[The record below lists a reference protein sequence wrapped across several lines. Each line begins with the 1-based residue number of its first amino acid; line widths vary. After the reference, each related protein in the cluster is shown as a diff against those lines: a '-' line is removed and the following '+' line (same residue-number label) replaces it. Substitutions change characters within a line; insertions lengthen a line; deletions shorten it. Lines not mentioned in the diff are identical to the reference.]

1 MKEQGFIR
9 KIDELGR
16 VVIPKEIRNQL
27 KIKDNENIHIELI
40 KENVIIKKY
49 SYLINY
55 NNYLE
60 SLANTFYEV
69 YKIPIKI
76 KDNDNLVISVGIIN
90 DKLNI
95 TAPIYN
101 NSVQIGTLSLYAEN
115 NEHQSTQNLCKLLS
129 KIISIYLNNSWFY
142 KKTMINYT
150 Y

>member
-76 KDNDNLVISVGIIN
+76 KDNDDLVISVGSIN

-95 TAPIYN
+95 TEPIYN
-101 NSVQIGTLSLYAEN
+101 NSVQIGTLSLYAESK
-115 NEHQSTQNLCKLLS
+115 EHPITQNLCKLLS

>member
-76 KDNDNLVISVGIIN
+76 KDNDNLVISVGSIN

-95 TAPIYN
+95 TEPIYN

-115 NEHQSTQNLCKLLS
+115 NERQSAQNLCKLLS

>member
-76 KDNDNLVISVGIIN
+76 KDNDNLVISVGSIN

-95 TAPIYN
+95 TEPIYN

-115 NEHQSTQNLCKLLS
+115 NERQSAQNLCKLLS

-142 KKTMINYT
+142 KKTMIDYT

>member
-76 KDNDNLVISVGIIN
+76 KDNDNLVISVGSIN

-95 TAPIYN
+95 TEPIYN

-115 NEHQSTQNLCKLLS
+115 NEYQSTQNLCKLLS
-129 KIISIYLNNSWFY
+129 KIISIYLNNS
-142 KKTMINYT
+142 
-150 Y
+150 

>member
-76 KDNDNLVISVGIIN
+76 KDNDNLVISVGSIN
-90 DKLNI
+90 DKLNR
-95 TAPIYN
+95 TEPIYN
-101 NSVQIGTLSLYAEN
+101 NSVQIGTLNLYAEN
-115 NEHQSTQNLCKLLS
+115 NEHQSTHNLCKLLS
-129 KIISIYLNNSWFY
+129 KIISIYLNNS
-142 KKTMINYT
+142 
-150 Y
+150 

>member
-60 SLANTFYEV
+60 SLANTIYEV

-76 KDNDNLVISVGIIN
+76 KDNDNLVISVGSIN

-95 TAPIYN
+95 TEPIYN
-101 NSVQIGTLSLYAEN
+101 NSVQIGTLNLYAEN

>member
-76 KDNDNLVISVGIIN
+76 KDNDNLVISVGVIN

-95 TAPIYN
+95 TEPIYN

-115 NEHQSTQNLCKLLS
+115 NERQSAQNLCKLLS
-129 KIISIYLNNSWFY
+129 KIISIYLNNS
-142 KKTMINYT
+142 
-150 Y
+150 

>member
-76 KDNDNLVISVGIIN
+76 KDNDNLVISVGSIN

-95 TAPIYN
+95 TEPIYN

-115 NEHQSTQNLCKLLS
+115 NEHQSTQNSCKLLS
-129 KIISIYLNNSWFY
+129 KIISIYLNNS
-142 KKTMINYT
+142 
-150 Y
+150 

>member
-76 KDNDNLVISVGIIN
+76 KDNDNLVISVGSIN

-95 TAPIYN
+95 TEPIYN
-101 NSVQIGTLSLYAEN
+101 NSVQIGTLSLYAEK
-115 NEHQSTQNLCKLLS
+115 NEHQSTHNLCKLLS

-142 KKTMINYT
+142 KKNMINYT

>member
-76 KDNDNLVISVGIIN
+76 KDNDNLVISVGSIN

-95 TAPIYN
+95 TEPIYN
-101 NSVQIGTLSLYAEN
+101 NSVQIGTLNLYAEN
-115 NEHQSTQNLCKLLS
+115 NEHQSTHNLCKLLS
-129 KIISIYLNNSWFY
+129 KIISIYLNNS
-142 KKTMINYT
+142 
-150 Y
+150 

>member
-76 KDNDNLVISVGIIN
+76 KDNDNLVISVGVIN

-95 TAPIYN
+95 TEPIYN
-101 NSVQIGTLSLYAEN
+101 NSVQIGTLNLYAEN

>member
-76 KDNDNLVISVGIIN
+76 KDNDNLVVSVGSIN

-115 NEHQSTQNLCKLLS
+115 NERQSAQNLCKLLS
-129 KIISIYLNNSWFY
+129 KIISIYLNNS
-142 KKTMINYT
+142 
-150 Y
+150 

>member
-76 KDNDNLVISVGIIN
+76 KDNDNLVVSVGSIN

-115 NEHQSTQNLCKLLS
+115 NERQSAQNLCKLLS

>member
-76 KDNDNLVISVGIIN
+76 KDNDNLVISVGVIN

-95 TAPIYN
+95 TEPIYN
-101 NSVQIGTLSLYAEN
+101 NSVQIGTLNLYAEN

-129 KIISIYLNNSWFY
+129 KIISIYLNNS
-142 KKTMINYT
+142 
-150 Y
+150 

>member
-76 KDNDNLVISVGIIN
+76 KDNDNLVISVGSIN

-95 TAPIYN
+95 TEPIYN

-115 NEHQSTQNLCKLLS
+115 NERQSAQNLCKLLS
-129 KIISIYLNNSWFY
+129 KIISIYLNNS
-142 KKTMINYT
+142 
-150 Y
+150 